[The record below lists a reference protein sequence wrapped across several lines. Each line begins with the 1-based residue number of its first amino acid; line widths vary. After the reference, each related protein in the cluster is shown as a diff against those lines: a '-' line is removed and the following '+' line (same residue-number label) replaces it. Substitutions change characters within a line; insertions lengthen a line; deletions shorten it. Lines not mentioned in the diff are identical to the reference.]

1 MPLFQ
6 ALGLGVL
13 ILVLQSSLPNV
24 LTQAEATTLAF
35 LRGAEVSAAAATTMA
50 AAATSVTDVR
60 NPGLPRALPDFPLP
74 QASQVRSF

>member
-24 LTQAEATTLAF
+24 LRQAEATTIAMLK
-35 LRGAEVSAAAATTMA
+35 GAEVSAIAATTIA
-50 AAATSVTDVR
+50 VSATSTTNGNR
-60 NPGLPRALPDFPLP
+60 LRLPRALPDFPLP
-74 QASQVRSF
+74 QAEQVPGF